1 MKQALIPHNKK
12 GKENDLH
19 AERTLP
25 TVGEAKHIFL
35 QACTRLLNPNI
46 WKELAGNEK
55 AVFNQADKTGVTLER
70 PVREKDFIKINIPG
84 PGTKT
89 GKGFDWAQVAR
100 IEDRRDADA
109 QEEALALRLDV
120 CADPTDT
127 AGKTAHFFR
136 QGASSSFKIKR
147 NDNQVSASYH
157 GRNERINTE
166 TGNIVD
172 DVRNVVVG
180 TVALLGLSEVQW
192 QTLIQG
198 FLKDNADR

>member
-25 TVGEAKHIFL
+25 AVKDARQVFL

-46 WKELAGNEK
+46 WNALAGNEQ
-55 AVFNQADKTGVTLER
+55 AVFNQADKTGKKLER

-89 GKGFDWAQVAR
+89 GKGFDWVQVVR

-109 QEEALALRLDV
+109 QDESLALRLDV

-127 AGKTAHFFR
+127 TGKTAHFFR
-136 QGASSSFKIKR
+136 QGASSSFKIRR
-147 NDNQVSASYH
+147 NNNQVSASYY

-180 TVALLGLSEVQW
+180 TGALLGLSEVQW

-198 FLKDNADR
+198 FLKG